1 MTKKSPKPTI
11 KRPRGRPL
19 KVSVDPAATAL
30 QFDLPIEPR
39 LSNAS
44 IPAAQ
49 APIVLKHLTPA
60 KVSEVYESYW
70 RFAAERQAIFVRR
83 ARGETWPWTED
94 PVLATYKFTNA
105 YRASDRASQ
114 YLIRHII
121 YRADLP
127 TTPREIF
134 FRILLFKLFNKVET
148 WELLEQSFGPITFEG
163 YHFARYDEV
172 LARAMRDGRR
182 IYSAAYI
189 MPPGGSAFGQ
199 PAKHQNHLLL
209 LERMMEDRLP
219 ERLAQTYTM
228 QEGFEKLRAY
238 PTIGDFL
245 AYQFITDINY
255 SEITDFSEMDF
266 VVPGPGARDGLRKC
280 FTDPGGLNEPELIR
294 LVANLQELEFERLGL
309 DFKSLWGRRLQ
320 LIDCQNLFC
329 EVDKYAR
336 VTYPQITGRTGRK
349 RIKQKFEPTP
359 TPIELFYPP
368 KWKLNEKMRASADSP
383 LGTIHAAS
391 ATVG

>member
-1 MTKKSPKPTI
+1 LPKPAA
-11 KRPRGRPL
+11 KRPRGRPP
-19 KVSVDPAATAL
+19 KSHIDPTAATL
-30 QFDLPIEPR
+30 PLDLPVAPQ
-39 LSNAS
+39 AS
-44 IPAAQ
+44 GASAAA
-49 APIVLKHLTPA
+49 APTPIILRHLAPA

-70 RFAAERQAIFVRR
+70 RFAAERQDVFFRR
-83 ARGETWPWTED
+83 AHGEARPWTGNA
-94 PVLATYKFTNA
+94 VLTTYKFTNA

-114 YLIRHII
+114 YLIRHVI
-121 YRADLP
+121 YRTDLP
-127 TTPREIF
+127 NSPREVF
-134 FRILLFKLFNKVET
+134 FRILLFKLFNKIET
-148 WELLEQSFGPITFEG
+148 WELLERSFGSITFED
-163 YHFARYDEV
+163 YHFSRYDEV

-189 MPPGGSAFGQ
+189 MPPGSSAFGR

-209 LERMMEDRLP
+209 LERMMEERLP
-219 ERLAQTYTM
+219 ERLAQTRTM

-255 SEITDFSEMDF
+255 SQITDFSEMDF

-280 FTDPGGLNEPELIR
+280 FADPGGLNEPELIR
-294 LVANLQELEFERLGL
+294 LMADLQEQEFERLGL
-309 DFKSLWGRRLQ
+309 DFQSLWGRRLQ

-336 VTYPQITGRTGRK
+336 VAHPHIAGRTGRT
-349 RIKQKFEPTP
+349 RIKQKFEPTL

-368 KWKLNEKMRASADSP
+368 KWKLNEKIRAGADTP
-383 LGTIHAAS
+383 LGAIDAAR
-391 ATVG
+391 AVVG

>member
-1 MTKKSPKPTI
+1 M
-11 KRPRGRPL
+11 
-19 KVSVDPAATAL
+19 
-30 QFDLPIEPR
+30 
-39 LSNAS
+39 
-44 IPAAQ
+44 
-49 APIVLKHLTPA
+49 
-60 KVSEVYESYW
+60 
-70 RFAAERQAIFVRR
+70 
-83 ARGETWPWTED
+83 
-94 PVLATYKFTNA
+94 TYKFTNA

-114 YLIRHII
+114 YLIRHVI

-127 TTPREIF
+127 NSPREVF
-134 FRILLFKLFNKVET
+134 FRILLFKLFNKIET
-148 WELLEQSFGPITFEG
+148 WQLLERSFGSITFED
-163 YHFARYDEV
+163 YHFSRYDEV

-189 MPPGGSAFGQ
+189 MPPGSSAFGR

-219 ERLAQTYTM
+219 ERLAQTRTM
-228 QEGFEKLRAY
+228 QDGFEKLRAY

-280 FTDPGGLNEPELIR
+280 FADPGGLNEPELIR
-294 LVANLQELEFERLGL
+294 LMADLQEQEFERLGL
-309 DFKSLWGRRLQ
+309 DFQSLWGRRLQ

-336 VTYPQITGRTGRK
+336 VAHPQIAGRTGRT
-349 RIKQKFEPTP
+349 RIKQKFEPTL

-368 KWKLNEKMRASADSP
+368 KWKLNEKIRVGSDAPHCAID
-383 LGTIHAAS
+383 AARI
-391 ATVG
+391 AVG

>member
-1 MTKKSPKPTI
+1 MRKKPPKPAA
-11 KRPRGRPL
+11 KRPRGRPPKPRIDPATATL
-19 KVSVDPAATAL
+19 PIDLPVAPRANDAPAATAP
-30 QFDLPIEPR
+30 QPIILP
-39 LSNAS
+39 
-44 IPAAQ
+44 
-49 APIVLKHLTPA
+49 HLAPA

-70 RFAAERQAIFVRR
+70 RFAAERQDVFFRR
-83 ARGETWPWTED
+83 ARGEARPWTSNA
-94 PVLATYKFTNA
+94 VLTTYKFTNA

-114 YLIRHII
+114 YLIRHVI

-127 TTPREIF
+127 SSPREVF
-134 FRILLFKLFNKVET
+134 FRILLFKLFNKIET
-148 WELLEQSFGPITFEG
+148 WELLERSFGSITFED
-163 YHFARYDEV
+163 YRFARYDEV
-172 LARAMRDGRR
+172 LARAMRDGHR

-189 MPPGGSAFGQ
+189 MPPGSSAFGRS
-199 PAKHQNHLLL
+199 AKHQNHLLL
-209 LERMMEDRLP
+209 LERMMADRLP
-219 ERLAQTYTM
+219 ERLAQTRTM

-280 FTDPGGLNEPELIR
+280 FVDPGGLNEPELIR
-294 LVANLQELEFERLGL
+294 LMADLQEQEFERLGL
-309 DFKSLWGRRLQ
+309 GFQSLWGRRLH

-336 VTYPQITGRTGRK
+336 VAHPQIAGRTGRT

-368 KWKLNEKMRASADSP
+368 KWNLNEKIRVGADTPPGAIDAARA
-383 LGTIHAAS
+383 AA
-391 ATVG
+391 G